1 MKFLKILFGIIVAIV
16 VIFFAGA
23 IFLPTNFKVERSIII
38 KVPDSVAYNYA
49 ADYNNFSKWS
59 PWHEA
64 EPTAKYSISGTP
76 NAPGYTYA
84 WDGKE
89 VGKGKFEIVKAEPYK
104 ALYQKLTFIKPWES
118 SNEDNMFFENT
129 PEGTK
134 VTWTFAGENKST
146 FDKWMSLM
154 YDGMVGKDYQKG
166 LDKLKIE
173 LEK

>member
-1 MKFLKILFGIIVAIV
+1 M
-16 VIFFAGA
+16 
-23 IFLPTNFKVERSIII
+23 E
-38 KVPDSVAYNYA
+38 
-49 ADYNNFSKWS
+49 S

-76 NAPGYTYA
+76 NTPGYTYA

-134 VTWTFAGENKST
+134 VTWTFADENKST